1 MAGPCACPA
10 HMDAQVTFL
19 WDRDCILGNLRRRR
33 QPDIVTAPDTSGC
46 RQPGERKLEAKLLK
60 KDLFGEVR
68 LELRGQL
75 PVIVRDARLAPLWA
89 RWIARRLLRRE
100 ARALAVLDGLPGVP
114 DLLRA
119 DRACLERS
127 YIEGQPLQRAG
138 VTDPAFY
145 AAAKALLRRIH
156 ARDVSHNDLAKEPN
170 VLVAADGSPAI
181 VDFQL
186 AWHSPS
192 RGRLFRTLAREDLRH
207 LLKHK
212 RSYCGGHL
220 SRRECALLDNPSWL
234 SRLWMRAGKPVY
246 LFVTRKMLGWAD
258 REGAADRGARQP

>member
-1 MAGPCACPA
+1 M
-10 HMDAQVTFL
+10 
-19 WDRDCILGNLRRRR
+19 
-33 QPDIVTAPDTSGC
+33 
-46 RQPGERKLEAKLLK
+46 K

-68 LELRGQL
+68 LELRGEL
-75 PVIVRDARLAPLWA
+75 PVIVRDARPAPLWT
-89 RWIARRLLRRE
+89 RWIAGLLLRRE
-100 ARALAVLDGLPGVP
+100 ARALAVLGELQGVP
-114 DLLRA
+114 CLLRA
-119 DRACLERS
+119 ERAYLERS
-127 YIEGQPLQRAG
+127 YIDGQPLQRAR

-156 ARDVSHNDLAKEPN
+156 ALDVSHNDLAKEPN

-186 AWHSPS
+186 AWHSPA

-212 RSYCGGHL
+212 RSYCSGHL
-220 SRRECALLDNPSWL
+220 SRRERALLDDPSWP

-246 LFVTRKMLGWAD
+246 MFVTRKMLGWAD
-258 REGAADRGARQP
+258 REGAADRGARKP